1 VIDRLV
7 EAPEMLGSSRLA
19 SVVAVTETLSLRPR
33 EVETMRKSGPPK
45 GLISYLVLELLDERP
60 RYGYELLGEI
70 TSISGGHWEPSYGS
84 VYPILYKFE
93 EEGVAER
100 VERDDEPDRKYFAL
114 TDAGREELAGKRRE
128 IGGEA
133 KEFGDVVLGFYHLYA
148 ALATDGRFEVDDAD
162 ADWEYS
168 ERYSAWIVEQ
178 MIRHHERDF
187 GEFERI
193 DASPEEFY
201 AERGEADAADAAS
214 PTEAP
219 PGEAETADDAE
230 ESEGASSGAADD

>member
-1 VIDRLV
+1 
-7 EAPEMLGSSRLA
+7 
-19 SVVAVTETLSLRPR
+19 
-33 EVETMRKSGPPK
+33 MRKSGPPK

-70 TSISGGHWEPSYGS
+70 TEISGGHWEPSYGS

-100 VERDDEPDRKYFAL
+100 VERADEPDRKYFAL
-114 TDAGREELAGKRRE
+114 TDAGREELGEKRRE
-128 IGGEA
+128 IGAEA

-148 ALATDGRFEVDDAD
+148 ALATDDRFEVDDGD
-162 ADWEYS
+162 AEWEFS

-201 AERGEADAADAAS
+201 ARANGDEPDGAEADSADAQI
-214 PTEAP
+214 
-219 PGEAETADDAE
+219 ADDAE
-230 ESEGASSGAADD
+230 ESSSGAADD

>member
-1 VIDRLV
+1 
-7 EAPEMLGSSRLA
+7 
-19 SVVAVTETLSLRPR
+19 
-33 EVETMRKSGPPK
+33 MRKSGPPK

-70 TSISGGHWEPSYGS
+70 TEISGGHWEPSYGS

-100 VERDDEPDRKYFAL
+100 VERADEPDRKYFAL
-114 TDAGREELAGKRRE
+114 TDAGREELAEKRRA

-133 KEFGDVVLGFYHLYA
+133 KDFGDVVLGFYHLYA
-148 ALATDGRFEVDDAD
+148 ALATDERFAVDDD
-162 ADWEYS
+162 EGEWEFS

-178 MIRHHERDF
+178 TIRHHERDF

-193 DASPEEFY
+193 DDTPEEFH
-201 AERGEADAADAAS
+201 AAANGGGGGEGAGGDAAADESGGDAI
-214 PTEAP
+214 
-219 PGEAETADDAE
+219 GR
-230 ESEGASSGAADD
+230 

>member
-1 VIDRLV
+1 
-7 EAPEMLGSSRLA
+7 
-19 SVVAVTETLSLRPR
+19 
-33 EVETMRKSGPPK
+33 MRKSGPPK

-70 TSISGGHWEPSYGS
+70 TEISGGHWEPSYGS

-100 VERDDEPDRKYFAL
+100 VEREEEPDRKYFAL
-114 TDAGREELAGKRRE
+114 TDAGREELAEKRRE

-133 KEFGDVVLGFYHLYA
+133 RDFGDVVLGFYHLYA
-148 ALATDGRFEVDDAD
+148 ALATDDRFEVADAD
-162 ADWEYS
+162 AEWGYS
-168 ERYSAWIVEQ
+168 ERDSAWIVEQ

-201 AERGEADAADAAS
+201 AETAGS
-214 PTEAP
+214 
-219 PGEAETADDAE
+219 ETADADDPE
-230 ESEGASSGAADD
+230 ESDEASSGAADD

>member
-1 VIDRLV
+1 
-7 EAPEMLGSSRLA
+7 
-19 SVVAVTETLSLRPR
+19 
-33 EVETMRKSGPPK
+33 MRKSGPPK

-70 TSISGGHWEPSYGS
+70 TEISGGHWEPSYGS

-100 VERDDEPDRKYFAL
+100 VERADEPDRKYFAL
-114 TDAGREELAGKRRE
+114 TDAGREELAEKRRD

-133 KEFGDVVLGFYHLYA
+133 KDFGDVVLGFYHLYA
-148 ALATDGRFEVDDAD
+148 ALATDDRFEVDDAD

-168 ERYSAWIVEQ
+168 ERYSAWVVEQ

-187 GEFERI
+187 GEFEQI

-201 AERGEADAADAAS
+201 ARANGDEPDGAEADSADA
-214 PTEAP
+214 EI
-219 PGEAETADDAE
+219 ADDAE
-230 ESEGASSGAADD
+230 ESSSGAADD